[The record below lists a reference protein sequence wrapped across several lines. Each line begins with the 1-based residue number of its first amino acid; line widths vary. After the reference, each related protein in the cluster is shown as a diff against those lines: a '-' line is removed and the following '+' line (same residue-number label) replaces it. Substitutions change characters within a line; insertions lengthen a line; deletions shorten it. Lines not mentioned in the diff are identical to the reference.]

1 MAGGERDME
10 REKDNRIEAERKV
23 EEDSRQ
29 EEREREREGGG
40 FVREKKGGREKG
52 WSSMISFMFGGICV

>member
-29 EEREREREGGG
+29 EERERDGGG
-40 FVREKKGGREKG
+40 FVREKKGGREKKDG
-52 WSSMISFMFGGICV
+52 AA